1 MNITLGQKIICAIIG
16 ILLILSLIGCA
27 SQTQQALDA
36 MKYANAVLVDVAAQ
50 QKEAPTPAV
59 IFQAA
64 GVDPNVIPQI
74 IAEYEKSK
82 TQAKDIVESAKD
94 NPVATYSLLANV
106 ILGYFAARKKK

>member
-50 QKEAPTPAV
+50 QKEAPQQT
-59 IFQAA
+59 
-64 GVDPNVIPQI
+64 VIPQI
-74 IAEYEKSK
+74 IAEWEKSK

-106 ILGYFAARKKK
+106 ILGYFAARKKR